1 MLNTPAMINLR
12 NIPRRLYQLILDGI
26 FPQNCI
32 YCDGDRKQGGD
43 YLCHICREEIDFI
56 LDAMCNRC
64 GEPAEIS
71 YDLPDEFECS
81 RCRKQPQQFDRAR
94 SLGKYDS
101 ILRQL
106 IHHFKYQRQPG
117 AMSEI
122 TPLLQQYFSKMP
134 LDLDGYYVSPV
145 PLHFKKMKERG
156 FDQAFLIA
164 QQVAKELHLPM
175 ANGLLRRIKETE
187 PQAKK
192 NQVERGKNIKG
203 AFVVNHEDWVKGKN
217 ILIVDDVFTTGATA
231 NEAAKMLKK
240 AKAGQVH
247 VFTLARV

>member
-1 MLNTPAMINLR
+1 MINLR
-12 NIPRRLYQLILDGI
+12 HISRRLYQLILDGI

-43 YLCHICREEIDFI
+43 CLCHICQEEIDFI
-56 LDAMCNRC
+56 LAPVCHRC
-64 GEPAEIS
+64 GMPAEIS
-71 YDLPDEFECS
+71 YDLPEEFECVD
-81 RCRKQPQQFDRAR
+81 CRKQPQQFDQAR
-94 SLGKYDS
+94 SLGRYDS

-106 IHHFKYQRQPG
+106 IHHLKYQRQPG

-122 TPLLQQYFSKMP
+122 SRLLQQYFSKMP
-134 LDLDGYYVSPV
+134 LGLGGYYVSPV
-145 PLHFKKMKERG
+145 PLHFKKMKARG
-156 FDQAFLIA
+156 FDQSFLIA
-164 QQVAKELHLPM
+164 RQVAKELHLPM

-203 AFVVNHEDWVKGKN
+203 AFAVNHPDWVKGKD

-231 NEAAKMLKK
+231 NEAAKMLKQ
-240 AKAGQVH
+240 ANAGKVH
-247 VFTLARV
+247 VFTLARA